1 MITENRIINR
11 KNLKQLCI
19 DFDLYTLGTSEK
31 YEEML
36 KSAVFEG
43 HLTTEKIVEIAK
55 NILEHSETDIEL
67 GSLCAEI
74 NRAAYTFFIEEENR
88 RKGNTMNKNL
98 TNIKTEYFLIVNGVK
113 QLFCFETKEEAINY
127 ARPHLNNETKIE
139 VLTVKT
145 EIIVEKTQETIE

>member
-19 DFDLYTLGTSEK
+19 DFDLYTLGTSEE

-113 QLFCFETKEEAINY
+113 QDFCFETKEEAINY

-139 VLTVKT
+139 VLTVETK
-145 EIIVEKTQETIE
+145 IRVEKTQETIK

>member
-19 DFDLYTLGTSEK
+19 DFDLYTLGTSEE

-43 HLTTEKIVEIAK
+43 DLTTEKIVEIAK

>member
-1 MITENRIINR
+1 MIKENRIINR

-19 DFDLYTLGTSEK
+19 DFDLYTQR
-31 YEEML
+31 
-36 KSAVFEG
+36 
-43 HLTTEKIVEIAK
+43 IVEIAK

-74 NRAAYTFFIEEENR
+74 NRAAYTFFIEE
-88 RKGNTMNKNL
+88 KGNTMNKNL

-113 QLFCFETKEEAINY
+113 QLFCFKTKEEAINY
-127 ARPHLNNETKIE
+127 ARLHLNNETKIE

-145 EIIVEKTQETIE
+145 KIRVEKTQETIK